1 MKDNFSKILEQNAF
15 EVNELLRQSNIIAG
29 RDETLQ
35 EQCFRAYQKEGKRFA
50 FKLSEIIANN
60 TNVSHLFTVDDNLGE
75 VVTPSDTPTSAT
87 LDETAKQN
95 RFEVILG
102 NVTSILN
109 TGIGAFGAW
118 QQAKS
123 ARDMSNWQYQREYY
137 DRINKEKQ
145 NRNIL
150 IITAL
155 VIIAIII
162 IVVVR
167 KYN

>member
-35 EQCFRAYQKEGKRFA
+35 EQCFRAYQKEGKNFA

-60 TNVSHLFTVDDNLGE
+60 TNVSHLFTADDNLGE
-75 VVTPSDTPTSAT
+75 VVT

-123 ARDMSNWQYQREYY
+123 ARDMSNWRYQREYY